1 MGKECKAFAEDL
13 TNAWSLDSLLIK
25 PVQRILKYPLLLH
38 SLLGVTPSDHPD
50 YPALVSA
57 EKEIKLV
64 ADRINELKKRKDIL
78 EKIVRKR
85 NDTDIRHGIS
95 KLITRRA
102 EMLRQTMGASEAVVD
117 PMYNKLVENFNMH
130 FVQLQVIFRDIDQYI
145 AKTNEF
151 FEQFLEITGS
161 IKEFQDLSQTRY
173 PELESKWRVFDTAMR
188 DMVKLAGSE
197 HVRILGPGEIEEILL
212 TLIDSQG

>member
-1 MGKECKAFAEDL
+1 MRA
-13 TNAWSLDSLLIK
+13 
-25 PVQRILKYPLLLH
+25 
-38 SLLGVTPSDHPD
+38 
-50 YPALVSA
+50 
-57 EKEIKLV
+57 V

-85 NDTDIRHGIS
+85 NDSDIRHGIS

-130 FVQLQVIFRDIDQYI
+130 YVQLQVVFRDIDGYI

-151 FEQFLEITGS
+151 FEQFLEITGAVRD
-161 IKEFQDLSQTRY
+161 FVDLSQTRY
-173 PELESKWRVFDTAMR
+173 PELEAKWRLFNSSMM
-188 DMVKLAGSE
+188 DMVKLAVSE
-197 HVRILGPGEIEEILL
+197 HVRVSYIGFLP
-212 TLIDSQG
+212 